1 MTACRYCG
9 QAGAYDSGF
18 SVECTNRSCHCFSQ
32 KQADL
37 MGLSPPMRT
46 DSSTSFPVGTEIE
59 IRSRRGEWKVSC
71 GGKEVFVSPL
81 ASLSFSVEYA
91 CTMYISPTR
100 KSSGGTS
107 YLEIVG
113 QGTTVTFSGKKD
125 LTVEFY

>member
-1 MTACRYCG
+1 
-9 QAGAYDSGF
+9 
-18 SVECTNRSCHCFSQ
+18 
-32 KQADL
+32 
-37 MGLSPPMRT
+37 MGLSAPVRT
-46 DSSTSFPVGTEIE
+46 ESSTSFPVGTKIE

-91 CTMYISPTR
+91 CKMDISPTSR
-100 KSSGGTS
+100 KWGGAS